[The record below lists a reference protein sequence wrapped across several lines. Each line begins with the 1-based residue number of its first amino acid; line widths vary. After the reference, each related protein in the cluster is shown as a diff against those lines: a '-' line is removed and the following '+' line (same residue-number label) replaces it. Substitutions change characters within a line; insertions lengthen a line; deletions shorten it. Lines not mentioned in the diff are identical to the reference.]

1 MRAGMKRK
9 QEQVRRLEAR
19 AGEIRVFQPAMIPGL
34 LQTAAYV
41 RHVFREVS
49 EARGATD
56 IDEAVAARIE
66 RQKILLDDTKRFGFV
81 VTEGALRWAY
91 VSPEVMAAQL
101 EHMASLSRLAN
112 IDLAVIPLM
121 APVPIVPENPFVIFD
136 SGLVTVETFASELVL
151 RDPHDIAL
159 YLRAFETLRTCA
171 IVADAA
177 RTLLAEVAEV
187 AEDYRALG

>member
-9 QEQVRRLEAR
+9 QEQVRRLEAK

-41 RHVFREVS
+41 RRVFEEVS
-49 EARGATD
+49 EARGASD
-56 IDEAVAARIE
+56 IHEAVAARIE
-66 RQKILLDDTKRFGFV
+66 RQKILLDDTKRFGFI

-91 VSPEVMAAQL
+91 ASPNAMAAQL
-101 EHMASLSRLAN
+101 EHMASLSRLVN

-136 SGLVTVETFASELVL
+136 ASLVTVETFANELVL
-151 RDPHDIAL
+151 RDPHDVAL
-159 YLRAFETLRTCA
+159 YRRAFDTLRACS
-171 IVADAA
+171 IDGDAA
-177 RTLLAEVAEV
+177 RALLTKV